1 MHNFTFQICLNLEKK
16 DSSIYSDK
24 FTHLKFACSVKQFG
38 GRPCNGVLLLTSTG
52 MLCAMLFPP
61 TMSQTS
67 VIITT
72 ESLAPIRILIK
83 TADICYGKSKLYYHS
98 LSEINEL
105 KNTLL
110 SKLYWLIC
118 ICFKVQWNLKE
129 KKNHEVHLKTLTYL
143 NKLEIQIWKILSYLH
158 CSLRNSLVHSLW
170 RRIERK
176 RK

>member
-1 MHNFTFQICLNLEKK
+1 
-16 DSSIYSDK
+16 
-24 FTHLKFACSVKQFG
+24 
-38 GRPCNGVLLLTSTG
+38 
-52 MLCAMLFPP
+52 MLFPP

-110 SKLYWLIC
+110 SKLY
-118 ICFKVQWNLKE
+118 
-129 KKNHEVHLKTLTYL
+129 
-143 NKLEIQIWKILSYLH
+143 
-158 CSLRNSLVHSLW
+158 
-170 RRIERK
+170 
-176 RK
+176 